1 MKNNEKFMVE
11 QDICDDIQIML
22 VEPVKIDMD
31 TPVSMQEYD
40 MAVDSLTELLEKK
53 NKYIS
58 MLQRENMRLKQAMR
72 KHSVI
77 TTIYPFNQQ

>member
-1 MKNNEKFMVE
+1 MKTNEKFMVE
-11 QDICDDIQIML
+11 QDICDDIQITL

-40 MAVDSLTELLEKK
+40 MAVDSLTDILERK

-72 KHSVI
+72 KHAS
-77 TTIYPFNQQ
+77 QQPI

>member
-1 MKNNEKFMVE
+1 MKTNEKFMIE
-11 QDICDDIQIML
+11 QDICDDIQITL

-58 MLQRENMRLKQAMR
+58 MLQQENMRLKQAVR
-72 KHSVI
+72 KPNI
-77 TTIYPFNQQ
+77 

>member
-11 QDICDDIQIML
+11 QDICDDIQITL

-40 MAVDSLTELLEKK
+40 MAVDSLTDILERK

-72 KHSVI
+72 KHAS
-77 TTIYPFNQQ
+77 QQPI